1 MRTMHGWWAAVF
13 VAGCCSACW
22 GQEAPPRD
30 GAIYVCVDDHGQVI
44 TRDRYIAECR
54 HKEQR
59 VLNRDGSL
67 RRVLPPTLT
76 AEERAQL
83 DAAERAAR
91 EAQAAQQDTIKYD
104 RLLKTRYPNEAAHKR
119 AREAALVASRA
130 AIESAETRL
139 RELAVERKRLADEAD
154 FYRGRLVPARLKQQI
169 DGNEGQ
175 AEAQRNSIK
184 NVQDEQERINKR
196 FDVELE
202 RLRRLWKGAQA
213 GSLGPPP
220 Q

>member
-1 MRTMHGWWAAVF
+1 ML
-13 VAGCCSACW
+13 VAGCCGASWSQDA
-22 GQEAPPRD
+22 APRD
-30 GAIYVCVDDHGQVI
+30 AGIHVCVDDGGHVI